1 MNLSKPQ
8 LEAVET
14 VNGQVILISCPGSGK
29 TSTVVQRIKYMVEQG
44 IPSNQ
49 ILVMTFS
56 KSAAMEMQE
65 RFVSLMNGRNE
76 GVTFATIHSFC
87 YNVIAPAYSLTAQN
101 ILRDNEGWMIVRK
114 GLDYLKQKELL
125 SMDIRDYS
133 EFTSS
138 CLREISVINNNGVDW
153 VTYKAET
160 CPTAE
165 FHRIYDL
172 YEEQKQHMGKIDFD
186 DMLKLCYRLFTE
198 QQDILEYYK
207 SRFRYIIVD
216 EYQDTN
222 FLQRDILYLL
232 AGNPEEANLCVV
244 GDDDQS
250 IYKFRGAK
258 PEIMLGF
265 AKEYPSCRQ
274 IYMDVNYRSQPCI
287 VEHARKLIEHNRKRF
302 KKDIKPFKSA
312 EGIVSEKGYESSN
325 SELFEMVEKMK
336 ALHESGMPFEDMA
349 VLYRNNKQAGLLSV
363 VLMNHDIPFHSNEPI
378 PSPYRHWIFSDLISY
393 YKLAN
398 GEGNA
403 YDIMQVIN
411 KPNRFIPVNCLKR
424 VVAEEKEVSRCV
436 SKVQMDPWKKSK
448 AIHEVHDFF
457 LNLRFLKSQD
467 PVSFIEMT
475 LSMAGYLSY
484 LKSYAAYRN
493 MDVTELTG
501 MIDSYKSDI
510 RSNNITSVKEWIR
523 FSKEVN
529 ERIDRLNADHSKNGA
544 AISTMHKSKGLEW
557 RSVFIIGANE
567 GTIPSEKTVNSG
579 NLEEERRLFY
589 VAATRAKD
597 QLYISYVENEN
608 AKPSRFVKEMMGDSQ
623 IPDKGKQQIK
633 VKKGQKVIH
642 EKYGDGT
649 VIAVISGA
657 AAVKFYKT
665 AEILKFEKDSL
676 SELQIK

>member
-29 TSTVVQRIKYMVEQG
+29 TSTVVQRIKYMVEHR
-44 IPSNQ
+44 IPSNK

-56 KSAAMEMQE
+56 KAAAMEMQE
-65 RFVSLMNGRNE
+65 RFVSLTNGKND

-87 YNVIAPAYSLTAQN
+87 YNVISPAYKLTARN

-114 GLDYLKQKELL
+114 GLDYLKQKGLL

-138 CLREISVINNNGVDW
+138 CLREISVVNNNGVDW
-153 VTYKAET
+153 ATYKAET
-160 CPTAE
+160 CPTTE

-172 YEEQKQHMGKIDFD
+172 YEEQKQNMGKIDFD
-186 DMLKLCYRLFTE
+186 DMLKLCYQLFTE

-207 SRFRYIIVD
+207 ERFRYIIVD

-232 AGNPEEANLCVV
+232 AGGPDEANLCVV

-265 AKEYPSCRQ
+265 AKEYPSCHQ
-274 IYMDVNYRSQPCI
+274 IYMDVNYRSEPCI
-287 VEHARKLIEHNRKRF
+287 VEHARNLIEHNRKRF
-302 KKDIKPFKSA
+302 KKDIKPFKN
-312 EGIVSEKGYESSN
+312 GDGVVSEHGFSSTSKEL
-325 SELFEMVEKMK
+325 SEAVNKMK
-336 ALHESGMPFEDMA
+336 ELHKAGTPFEDMA
-349 VLYRNNKQAGLLSV
+349 VLYRNNNQAGLLSV
-363 VLMNHDIPFHSNEPI
+363 VLMNNDIPFHSNEPI
-378 PSPYRHWIFSDLISY
+378 LSPYRNWIFSDLISY

-403 YDIMQVIN
+403 HDVIQVIN
-411 KPNRFIPVNCLKR
+411 KPNRFIPVNCLKN
-424 VVAEEKEVSRCV
+424 VIAEEKEVANRIY
-436 SKVQMDPWKKSK
+436 KVQMDPWKKSK
-448 AIHEVHDFF
+448 ALHEVHDFF
-457 LNLRFLKSQD
+457 LNLKFLKSQD

-484 LKSYAAYRN
+484 LKSYSTYRN
-493 MDVTELTG
+493 MDLTELTG
-501 MIDSYKSDI
+501 MISSYKSDI
-510 RSNNITSVKEWIR
+510 KTNNITSVKEWIA
-523 FSKEVN
+523 FAKEVN
-529 ERIDRLNADHSKNGA
+529 ERIDRMNADRSKSGV

-557 RSVFIIGANE
+557 PSVFIIGANE
-567 GTIPSEKTVNSG
+567 GTIPSDKNVNSG

-589 VAATRAKD
+589 VAATRAKE
-597 QLYISYVENEN
+597 QLYISYVDNEN
-608 AKPSRFVKEMMGDSQ
+608 AQASRFVKELMGER
-623 IPDKGKQQIK
+623 DKDKKNVKPIK
-633 VKKGQKVIH
+633 IKKGQSVRH

-657 AAVKFYKT
+657 AAVKFNKS
-665 AEILKFEKDSL
+665 AEIIKFEKDSL
-676 SELQIK
+676 SELVLE